1 MLLNF
6 DQIEEKVIPKMRGGE
21 GEMITR
27 MFVNEDTKIMRGC
40 LTPRQHHRP
49 AHPRD

>member
-27 MFVNEDTKIMRGC
+27 MFVNEDTKIMRGR
-40 LTPRQHHRP
+40 LTPGSTII
-49 AHPRD
+49 

>member
-27 MFVNEDTKIMRGC
+27 MCVC
-40 LTPRQHHRP
+40 VCVPTPWRS
-49 AHPRD
+49 

>member
-27 MFVNEDTKIMRGC
+27 IKCI
-40 LTPRQHHRP
+40 
-49 AHPRD
+49 